1 MADINITAIKQAL
14 KLPLSMTSDD
24 DLIKNIVAGHEYKL
38 LRSVTSDP
46 TVTYDSLKQKYPILD
61 VLLMRDVIAEYN
73 RKFDSNFV
81 VSDDPDYDEILKS
94 LKDREYYG
102 NGTDTGDDKNANVQK
117 SSGT

>member
-1 MADINITAIKQAL
+1 MALDITIFKEAL

-24 DLIKNIVAGHEYKL
+24 DLIKNIVTGHQYKL
-38 LRSVTSDP
+38 LRAVTSDP
-46 TVTYDSLKQKYPILD
+46 TVTYEALKQKYPILD

-81 VSDDPDYDEILKS
+81 ISEDPDYDEILKS

-102 NGTDTGDDKNANVQK
+102 DGTGDDKNVNVQK

>member
-1 MADINITAIKQAL
+1 MADIDITNIKEAL

-24 DLIKNIVAGHEYKL
+24 DLIKTIVKGHQYKL
-38 LRSVTSDP
+38 LRAVTSDP
-46 TVTYDSLKQKYPILD
+46 SATYEDLKQKYPILD

-94 LKDREYYG
+94 IKDREYYG
-102 NGTDTGDDKNANVQK
+102 DGTDTGDDKNDHVQNK
-117 SSGT
+117 GGT

>member
-1 MADINITAIKQAL
+1 
-14 KLPLSMTSDD
+14 MTSDD
-24 DLIKNIVAGHEYKL
+24 DLIKNIVTGHEYKL
-38 LRSVTSDP
+38 LRAVTSDP
-46 TVTYDSLKQKYPILD
+46 YATYETLEQKYPILS

-102 NGTDTGDDKNANVQK
+102 NGGDDKNANVQK